1 MPQWQLDLL
10 LESLPALQAE
20 RLIDLMT
27 AAMTPYMERDDRW
40 RMIRN
45 LQRIA
50 RIDDEPEPIE
60 VIEHNPEKAA
70 EWLRQQGWQ
79 VNDTVSSA

>member
-1 MPQWQLDLL
+1 M
-10 LESLPALQAE
+10 PALQAE

-27 AAMTPYMERDDRW
+27 AAMTPYMERDDRR

-70 EWLRQQGWQ
+70 EWLRAQGWMTEP
-79 VNDTVSSA
+79 VKSA